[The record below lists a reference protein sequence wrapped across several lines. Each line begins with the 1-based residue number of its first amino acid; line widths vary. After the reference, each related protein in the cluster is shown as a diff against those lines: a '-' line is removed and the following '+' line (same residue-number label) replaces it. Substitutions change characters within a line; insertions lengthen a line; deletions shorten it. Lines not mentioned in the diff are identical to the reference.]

1 MNIKLKRDGIITAKP
16 ILTLPISIMTDI
28 SGKKSAMPPTF
39 GIEWL
44 IACSIPSI
52 SDMIVCERS
61 EMSCLEKY
69 DRGSF
74 DKYSAV
80 LILKSALS

>member
-1 MNIKLKRDGIITAKP
+1 M
-16 ILTLPISIMTDI
+16 MDI

-52 SDMIVCERS
+52 SAIIVWDRS
-61 EMSCLEKY
+61 EISCLEKY

-74 DKYSAV
+74 DKFSAV